1 MPTITYVYTNDGH
14 NLMRDGTK
22 GAANPKISY
31 VALGTG
37 TNPAT
42 TGDHTLQTEVFR
54 KRVSS
59 YTNGT
64 NPGEVH
70 IDLYLGPGD
79 VVSGAI
85 AEVAFFGGNATST
98 ANSGTMLCRGLYSP
112 PHTHTAAESIQFDL
126 DFQA

>member
-1 MPTITYVYTNDGH
+1 MPTISYTYTNAGH
-14 NLMRDGTK
+14 NLFRDSTK
-22 GAANPKISY
+22 GAANPAITY

-37 TNPAT
+37 TNAPT

-54 KRVSS
+54 KKVSS

-79 VVSGAI
+79 IVNGAI
-85 AEVAFFGGNATST
+85 AEVAFFGGNASST

-112 PHTHTAAESIQFDL
+112 PHTHTAAESIQF
-126 DFQA
+126 